1 MVAKEY
7 STKKKRP
14 PRRSYVLDPLNWGD
28 MLSAMGLPVLAA
40 VGFAQDMPDTR
51 NEIRVHQ
58 FLYLDGKIT
67 WGCGAKMLADYW
79 REGGMGMGM
88 DDFHRWIFGISWC
101 FLFFVESWK
110 LEHFSA
116 VLSFVAF

>member
-1 MVAKEY
+1 
-7 STKKKRP
+7 
-14 PRRSYVLDPLNWGD
+14 

-58 FLYLDGKIT
+58 FLYLDGNN
-67 WGCGAKMLADYW
+67 WGCGAKMFADYW

-88 DDFHRWIFGISWC
+88 DDFHGWIFGISWC
-101 FLFFVESWK
+101 FLFLWK
-110 LEHFSA
+110 VGS
-116 VLSFVAF
+116 LS